1 MLNKHKTGHIVRVIL
16 LNMLFIVLCF
26 IKLLPIL
33 YAVSVSFNAQN
44 SLVDASFSFIPT
56 EFTLDN
62 YLYLFANEPIG
73 LWAGNTAIIAVATI
87 FISLAVGVPA
97 AYVFSRFTFKGR
109 KTILTILILLN
120 AFPALLSMF
129 ALFKLF
135 TPVGLVNSR
144 IGLIAIYA
152 GTMSI
157 FSLWNMKGYFDS
169 IPQDIEDAARIDG
182 ANEFQVITK
191 IVMPLAAPAIIV
203 TVVMIMIFVW
213 NEYLFATQFMT
224 GENNYTLAA
233 GLYSL
238 QAGEMSGSW
247 PIFAAASIAVSLP
260 ILIIFLLVQRYMVSG
275 LSAGGVKG

>member
-1 MLNKHKTGHIVRVIL
+1 MLNKRKAGHVARVIL
-16 LNMLFIVLCF
+16 LNMLFIILCL
-26 IKLLPIL
+26 IALVPIL

-44 SLVDASFSFIPT
+44 SLVDPNFSFIPS

-62 YLYLFANEPIG
+62 YLYLFTEEPIL
-73 LWAGNTAIIAVATI
+73 LWTGNTMIVAVATI
-87 FISLAVGVPA
+87 FVSLAVGVPA

-135 TPVGLVNSR
+135 TPLGLVNSR

-169 IPQDIEDAARIDG
+169 IPKDIEDAARVDG

-203 TVVMIMIFVW
+203 TVVMILIFVW

-224 GENNYTLAA
+224 GESNYTLAA